1 MAAIG
6 NVLWLVL
13 FGWWMALA
21 YAMAGVVMFLLIITI
36 PLGVQAFKL
45 AGFVLWPFGRVVV
58 DAPGSSPVVSTIANV
73 IWILLAGWWLA
84 LAHLLAA
91 LVFFITIIGI
101 PFGWANLKMAAL
113 ALIPFGRTVV
123 PASAVS
129 GPVVVS
135 VAPLGQS

>member
-21 YAMAGVVMFLLIITI
+21 YALAGVVMFLLIITI

-45 AGFVLWPFGRVVV
+45 AGFVMWPFGRVVV
-58 DAPGSSPVVSTIANV
+58 DSPGSSAVVSTIANV

-84 LAHLLAA
+84 LAHLGAA

-101 PFGWANLKMAAL
+101 PFAWANLKMAAL

-123 PASAVS
+123 PDSMAT

-135 VAPLGQS
+135 VSPLGQG